1 MPRPAVSGYSTRDV
15 AALLGLSA
23 EQVRSYVRAGVLAP
37 RQGNRGEYVF
47 SFQDLILLR
56 AAKGLLSA
64 QIPHRRILSALENL
78 RRQLP
83 EGKPLTGVRITADGH
98 RVVVRDGAESW
109 HPDSG
114 QQLLDFGVD
123 ELRREASSLLQ
134 VASRNSPDPVEKQ
147 GEKQEAKEPLDA
159 DGWFERGEELEAA
172 DPDAG
177 DAGGAGGAGDMA
189 DAALAAYR
197 RALEMD
203 PAHPDAHLNAGRL
216 LHEKGDLEGAEGH
229 YRRAREIEAEGSSA
243 GTMVIAGIAGV
254 AAFNLGVVL
263 QDLERLEE
271 AAEAYEA
278 ALEADPDLADAHYNL
293 AGVYEALGN
302 PKGAFRHLKAYR
314 ALIA

>member
-15 AALLGLSA
+15 AALLGLSP
-23 EQVRSYVRAGVLAP
+23 EQVRSYVRAGVLSP

-56 AAKGLLSA
+56 AAKGLLA
-64 QIPHRRILSALENL
+64 AEIPHRRILSALENL

-98 RVVVRDGAESW
+98 RVVVRDGDESW
-109 HPDSG
+109 DPDSG
-114 QQLLDFGVD
+114 QKLLDFGVD

-134 VASRNSPDPVEKQ
+134 VAGRNGQPAAEPNEVKEVREPQ
-147 GEKQEAKEPLDA
+147 GSED
-159 DGWFERGEELEAA
+159 WFERGEELEAE
-172 DPDAG
+172 DPE
-177 DAGGAGGAGDMA
+177 
-189 DAALAAYR
+189 AALAAYL
-197 RALEMD
+197 RALEID

-216 LHEKGDLEGAEGH
+216 LHEKGDLQGAEGH
-229 YRRAREIEAEGSSA
+229 YRRAREIEAEGSFA
-243 GTMVIAGIAGV
+243 GTAVIAAT

-314 ALIA
+314 ALTG

>member
-15 AALLGLSA
+15 AALLGLSP
-23 EQVRSYVRAGVLAP
+23 EQVRSYVRAGVLSP

-56 AAKGLLSA
+56 AAKGLLAA

-98 RVVVRDGAESW
+98 RVVVRDGDESW

-134 VASRNSPDPVEKQ
+134 VAGRNSQPAPAPV
-147 GEKQEAKEPLDA
+147 EPLDSE
-159 DGWFERGEELEAA
+159 GWFERGEELEAA
-172 DPDAG
+172 DPDA
-177 DAGGAGGAGDMA
+177 
-189 DAALAAYR
+189 ALAAYR
-197 RALEMD
+197 RALEID
-203 PAHPDAHLNAGRL
+203 PAHADAHLNAGRL
-216 LHEKGDLEGAEGH
+216 LHENGDLQGAEGH
-229 YRRAREIEAEGSSA
+229 YRRAREVEAEGSFSGTAVVA
-243 GTMVIAGIAGV
+243 GVAGV

-314 ALIA
+314 ALRG